1 MAEQQPDP
9 TTGADGTP
17 IEPVLDPTVP
27 PEQAPVVPAG
37 AEYDAA
43 AITVLEG
50 LEAVRKRPGMYIGS
64 TGERGLH
71 HLVWEI
77 VDNAVDEALAGYAD
91 TIDVILMEDG
101 AVRVKDNGRGIPTDI
116 HPTEGVSAVEL
127 VLTQLHA
134 GGKFG
139 GGGYKV
145 SGGLHGVGSS
155 VVNALSTRLD
165 VAVRQK
171 GHAFRMSFDH
181 GVPTGPLTKMEETER
196 TGTTIT
202 FWANPDIFETVE
214 YDWETIRARFQ
225 QMAFLNKGL
234 TINLVDERVPAA
246 TADDEPDLDG
256 VDADIAE
263 VEDHEDDEQ
272 AGGDTRTTTARSV
285 SYRYD
290 GGLVDYVTH
299 LTSSKKSDPV
309 HAEIIDIEVEDDER
323 SLSLEIAMQ
332 WTTAYSESV
341 HTYANT
347 INTHEG
353 GTHEEGFRAALTKL
367 VNDFARR
374 QNLLKDK
381 DDNLTGDDVREGLTA
396 VISVKLA
403 EPQFEGQTKTKLGN
417 SEVKG
422 FVQRAMTDEF
432 GDWLERHPNE
442 GREIVRKAIQAATAR
457 LAARKAREATRKRVL
472 ESGGLPGKLRDCQAK
487 DPSVSEVFIVE
498 GDSAGGSAVRGRNP
512 HTQAILPI
520 RGKILNVERARL
532 DKALANQEVQALIS
546 AFGTGIGEDFDIEKA
561 RYHKIVLMADADV
574 DGMHIRTLLLTLLF
588 RFMKPLIEAGY
599 VYLAQPPL
607 YRIKWSNAAHEF
619 AFTDRERD
627 ALVAEGQSK
636 GRRLPKDNPIQ
647 RYKGLGEMD
656 YSELWETT
664 MDPDSR
670 VLLQVTLDDA
680 AAADEI
686 FSVLM
691 GEDVEGRRGFIQR
704 NARDVR
710 FLDI

>member
-1 MAEQQPDP
+1 MSDTPDTAPGSDLP
-9 TTGADGTP
+9 T
-17 IEPVLDPTVP
+17 
-27 PEQAPVVPAG
+27 
-37 AEYDAA
+37 YDAS

-71 HLVWEI
+71 HLVYEI
-77 VDNAVDEALAGYAD
+77 VDNAVDEALAGFAD
-91 TIDVILMEDG
+91 TIEVTLREDG
-101 AVRVKDNGRGIPTDI
+101 SVRVRDNGRGIPTDI

-155 VVNALSTRLD
+155 VVNALSSRLD
-165 VAVRQK
+165 VCVRQK
-171 GHAFRMSFDH
+171 GHAFRMSFTH
-181 GVPTGPLTKMEETER
+181 GVPTSPLQREEETDR
-196 TGTTIT
+196 TGTTVT
-202 FWANPDIFETVE
+202 FWANGDIFETTV
-214 YDWETIRARFQ
+214 YDFETLRARFQ

-234 TINLVDERVPAA
+234 SITLTDERVP
-246 TADDEPDLDG
+246 DDSDEHDVDLDG
-256 VDADIAE
+256 LETDVAE
-263 VEDHEDDEQ
+263 VSDDEDETTDGMPRPTTK
-272 AGGDTRTTTARSV
+272 ARTVT
-285 SYRYD
+285 YRYD
-290 GGLVDYVTH
+290 GGLVDYVSH
-299 LTSSKKSDPV
+299 LVSSKRSDPV
-309 HAEIIDIEVEDDER
+309 NPEVISIEAEDDGR

-367 VNDFARR
+367 VNDFARKA
-374 QNLLKDK
+374 NLLKEK
-381 DDNLTGDDVREGLTA
+381 DENLTGDDVREGLTA

-422 FVQRAMTDEF
+422 FVQRAMTEEF
-432 GDWLERHPNE
+432 GGWLESHPGE

-457 LAARKAREATRKRVL
+457 LAARKAREATRKKVL

-487 DPSVSEVFIVE
+487 DPAVSEVFIVE

-546 AFGTGIGEDFDIEKA
+546 AFGTGIGEDFNIEKA

-607 YRIKWSNAAHEF
+607 YRLKWSNSAHEF

-627 ALVAEGQSK
+627 AMVAEGQSK
-636 GRRLPKDNPIQ
+636 GRKLPKENGIQ

-656 YSELWETT
+656 YQELWETT
-664 MDPDSR
+664 MDPEHR
-670 VLLQVTLDDA
+670 VLLQVTLEDA

-686 FSVLM
+686 FAILM
-691 GEDVEGRRGFIQR
+691 GEDVESRRSFIQR

>member
-1 MAEQQPDP
+1 MAEQQPDE
-9 TTGADGTP
+9 T
-17 IEPVLDPTVP
+17 
-27 PEQAPVVPAG
+27 PEQTPAAATEPTEPQAVVVPE
-37 AEYDAA
+37 AEGQAYDAGS
-43 AITVLEG
+43 ITVLEG

-77 VDNAVDEALAGYAD
+77 VDNAVDEALAGFAD
-91 TIDVILMEDG
+91 TIDVTLMENG
-101 AVRVKDNGRGIPTDI
+101 AVRVKDNGRGIPTDM

-165 VAVRQK
+165 VCVRQK
-171 GHAFRMSFDH
+171 GHAFRMSFEH
-181 GVPTGPLTKMEETER
+181 GVPTGPLTKMEETDR

-202 FWANPDIFETVE
+202 YWANADIFETVD
-214 YDWETIRARFQ
+214 YDYETIRARFQ

-234 TINLVDERVPAA
+234 TINLVDERV
-246 TADDEPDLDG
+246 TAPTGSQDLDLDG
-256 VDADIAE
+256 VDADIAV
-263 VEDHEDDEQ
+263 VEDHEDEA
-272 AGGDTRTTTARSV
+272 AGGGVKTTTARSV
-285 SYRYD
+285 SYRYEN
-290 GGLVDYVTH
+290 GLVDYVNH
-299 LTSSKKSDPV
+299 LVTSKRSDPV
-309 HAEIIDIEVEDDER
+309 HPDVISIETEDVGR
-323 SLSLEIAMQ
+323 ALSLELAMQ
-332 WTTAYSESV
+332 WTTSYSESV

-367 VNDFARR
+367 VNDFARK
-374 QNLLKDK
+374 QNQLKDK
-381 DDNLTGDDVREGLTA
+381 DENLTGDDVREGLTA
-396 VISVKLA
+396 VISVKLG

-422 FVQRAMTDEF
+422 FVQRAMTEEF
-432 GDWLERHPNE
+432 GGWLDSHPNE
-442 GREIVRKAIQAATAR
+442 GREIVRKAIQASAAR
-457 LAARKAREATRKRVL
+457 MAARKAREATRKRVL

-487 DPSVSEVFIVE
+487 DPAVSEVFIVE

-512 HTQAILPI
+512 YSQAILPI

-607 YRIKWSNAAHEF
+607 FRIKWSNAPHEF

-627 ALVAEGQSK
+627 ALLAEGQSK
-636 GRRLPKDNPIQ
+636 GRRVPKDNPIQ

-656 YSELWETT
+656 YQELWETT
-664 MDPDSR
+664 MDPDHR

-686 FSVLM
+686 FSILM
-691 GEDVEGRRGFIQR
+691 GEDVESRRSFIQR